1 MKIGL
6 LFAMAAELHAMPG
19 LKELPAFET
28 ISGIPFFQVA
38 PDIIACAAGI
48 GKVNAAMGAQL
59 LCAHF
64 KVDMVVNSGVAGC
77 TQDLPTGTLVVVTD
91 FVQHDM
97 DTTLIGDE
105 IGFVSTVNC
114 VSFPTYQP
122 ARTQAMLKTLGV
134 ETLTGRTATGDW
146 FSTGNQRG
154 QWIRDTFQ
162 PLLLEMEGCAGAQ
175 VCMRNNVPFVAV
187 KSVSDR
193 LFSETQSD
201 EYFDFPKAMVQL
213 GAVMAPLALILQQEG
228 L

>member
-1 MKIGL
+1 MKLGL

-19 LKELPAFET
+19 LKELEPFET

-38 PDIIACAAGI
+38 PNIIACAAGI

-64 KVDMVVNSGVAGC
+64 KVDLMVNSGVAGC
-77 TQDLPTGTLVVVTD
+77 AEDLPTGTMVVVSD

-97 DTTLIGDE
+97 DTSLIGDE
-105 IGFVSTVNC
+105 VGFVSTVNC
-114 VSFPTYQP
+114 VSFPTYKP
-122 ARTQAMLKTLGV
+122 ERTQAMLKSLGID
-134 ETLTGRTATGDW
+134 THMGRTATGDW
-146 FSTGNQRG
+146 FSTGNDRG
-154 QWIRDTFQ
+154 KWICDTFK

-175 VCMRNNVPFVAV
+175 VAMRNNVPFIAV

-193 LFSETQSD
+193 LFSTAQSD
-201 EYFDFPKAMVQL
+201 EYFDFPKAMEQL
-213 GAVMAPLALILQQEG
+213 GAVMLPLALELQKVG